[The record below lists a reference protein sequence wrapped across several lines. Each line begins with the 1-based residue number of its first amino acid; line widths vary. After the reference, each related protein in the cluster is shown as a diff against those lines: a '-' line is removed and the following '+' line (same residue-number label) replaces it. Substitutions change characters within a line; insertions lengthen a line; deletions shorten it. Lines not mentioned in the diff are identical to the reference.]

1 MAIYLGNI
9 LQYSSSEA
17 CINLDL
23 PCASCYKLGL
33 PKQAK
38 LLQLWWALTPPFH
51 PYLKKAVC
59 FLWHFPLACAS
70 HPLDGILSNVA
81 RTFLYSKIAT
91 IF

>member
-17 CINLDL
+17 RINLDL

-38 LLQLWWALTPPFH
+38 LL
-51 PYLKKAVC
+51 
-59 FLWHFPLACAS
+59 
-70 HPLDGILSNVA
+70 
-81 RTFLYSKIAT
+81 
-91 IF
+91 